1 MKLDDGLIIQVIRK
15 VLKDQH
21 NVLREEKEMREKKI
35 REKNLFFYSAKG
47 ENPSTIVKFANLVHV
62 CIKLKLANGF
72 QGGFQG

>member
-1 MKLDDGLIIQVIRK
+1 M

-35 REKNLFFYSAKG
+35 REKNLFFCSAKG

-62 CIKLKLANGF
+62 WIKLKFANGF
-72 QGGFQG
+72 

>member
-1 MKLDDGLIIQVIRK
+1 MKLDAGLIIQVIWK

-35 REKNLFFYSAKG
+35 REKNLLFCSAKG

-62 CIKLKLANGF
+62 WIKLKFANGLLHLVH
-72 QGGFQG
+72 